1 ALGVGCRLGR
11 RRDDRVQGLE
21 RRGRELLH
29 AAHVHLPAPHLL
41 DHLAHLPMDV
51 LHQLARFEGG
61 GRALL
66 RQPAHLFGHHREPL
80 AVLDACAASVPSSDT
95 RRDTRARLS
104 VASRPPD
111 TSLSSASTPWRI
123 VPVDWAT
130 APAAWRID
138 SAARASVAS
147 CCVSVSTVSTS
158 GRRSSVMWIAVASWF
173 ANVLIVITSFPR
185 YTLRLWFSS
194 SRVPI
199 TCSPNLRG
207 TMTRL
212 CTTSGASA
220 IRLSR
225 VTSSMTTASPVR
237 VTCSRTAAV
246 SGVGSPRSARP
257 ICPR

>member
-1 ALGVGCRLGR
+1 MRGAISDVRAQRHVHALRLPLGHAGMVSGLRDAGKAAGQLPQHRRHVLELSGRALEVGEPPGRFFGARRDVVGFGPVFPRDFGHGVDALAQLAEGLVLITRRGGDALGVGCRLGR

-21 RRGRELLH
+21 RLGRELLH
-29 AAHVHLPAPHLL
+29 AAHV
-41 DHLAHLPMDV
+41 
-51 LHQLARFEGG
+51 R
-61 GRALL
+61 
-66 RQPAHLFGHHREPL
+66 
-80 AVLDACAASVPSSDT
+80 SSDT

-185 YTLRLWFSS
+185 YTLRLWCSS

-199 TCSPNLRG
+199 T
-207 TMTRL
+207 
-212 CTTSGASA
+212 
-220 IRLSR
+220 
-225 VTSSMTTASPVR
+225 
-237 VTCSRTAAV
+237 
-246 SGVGSPRSARP
+246 
-257 ICPR
+257 